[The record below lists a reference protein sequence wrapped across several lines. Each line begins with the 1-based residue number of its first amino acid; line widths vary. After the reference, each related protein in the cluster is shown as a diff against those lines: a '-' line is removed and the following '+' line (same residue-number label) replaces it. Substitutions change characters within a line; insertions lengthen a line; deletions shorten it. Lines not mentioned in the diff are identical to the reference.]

1 LRSKLSRWCT
11 LLALSGITSS
21 ITSFTV
27 TSLSTT
33 TSSTSTERLALAL
46 ALTTHHSTGR
56 SVRSLLLD
64 VSRGD
69 NLSGKVEPFPE
80 VVETFRCESIV
91 VILPRELGLDIATGG
106 KRLAGLDNVEILG
119 IDVVVLWEIVVFLRD
134 EYTLA
139 EEVLV
144 DLLSVCLWN
153 QPREMKLEANSISID
168 NVHTWLRLM
177 LEVGEMCRGKVADD
191 DFRIS
196 KISTS
201 NQWKTNVRAKL

>member
-1 LRSKLSRWCT
+1 
-11 LLALSGITSS
+11 
-21 ITSFTV
+21 
-27 TSLSTT
+27 
-33 TSSTSTERLALAL
+33 
-46 ALTTHHSTGR
+46 
-56 SVRSLLLD
+56 VRSLLLD

-69 NLSGKVEPFPE
+69 NLSGKVEPFAE
-80 VVETFRCESIV
+80 VVETFGCESIV
-91 VILPRELGLDIATGG
+91 VILPRELGLDIATGS

-177 LEVGEMCRGKVADD
+177 LEVGEMCRGKEADD
-191 DFRIS
+191 NFRIS
-196 KISTS
+196 KISTL

>member
-1 LRSKLSRWCT
+1 
-11 LLALSGITSS
+11 
-21 ITSFTV
+21 
-27 TSLSTT
+27 
-33 TSSTSTERLALAL
+33 
-46 ALTTHHSTGR
+46 
-56 SVRSLLLD
+56 VRSLLLD

-69 NLSGKVEPFPE
+69 NLSGKVEPFAE
-80 VVETFRCESIV
+80 VVETFRCESVV

-119 IDVVVLWEIVVFLRD
+119 IDVVVLWEIVVFLRN
-134 EYTLA
+134 EYTLT

>member
-1 LRSKLSRWCT
+1 MMDSQLRSKLSRWCT

-21 ITSFTV
+21 VTSFTV

-33 TSSTSTERLALAL
+33 ASSTSTERLAFAL
-46 ALTTHHSTGR
+46 TLTTHHSTGR
-56 SVRSLLLD
+56 GVRSLLLD

-69 NLSGKVEPFPE
+69 NLSGKVEPFAE

-91 VILPRELGLDIATGG
+91 VILPRELGLDVTTGG

-119 IDVVVLWEIVVFLRD
+119 VDVVVLWEIVVFLRD
-134 EYTLA
+134 EDTLT

-153 QPREMKLEANSISID
+153 QPRGRKLEANSVFSGLCTYMVVVD
-168 NVHTWLRLM
+168 VRGWGNV
-177 LEVGEMCRGKVADD
+177 
-191 DFRIS
+191 
-196 KISTS
+196 STKRS
-201 NQWKTNVRAKL
+201 

>member
-1 LRSKLSRWCT
+1 
-11 LLALSGITSS
+11 
-21 ITSFTV
+21 
-27 TSLSTT
+27 
-33 TSSTSTERLALAL
+33 
-46 ALTTHHSTGR
+46 
-56 SVRSLLLD
+56 VRSLLLD

-119 IDVVVLWEIVVFLRD
+119 IDVVVLWEIVVFLRN
-134 EYTLA
+134 EYTLT

-153 QPREMKLEANSISID
+153 QPREMKLEANSTFSRQCTYMVTVD
-168 NVHTWLRLM
+168 
-177 LEVGEMCRGKVADD
+177 VGGWGEWEMCRGKESESESESENQS
-191 DFRIS
+191 IS
-196 KISTS
+196 GKPMCALVSKCGS
-201 NQWKTNVRAKL
+201 CAKL